1 MWPGLVGKGAPDSEP
16 VIELDAMLDYTA
28 KADVDG
34 VKFDGVDLFL
44 YSPHVDIDSDDEAIK
59 ALADKVAAK
68 NLKIGSLVAP
78 VWFDGTAMGDE
89 ASREGWLNAVRQS
102 IKIASRLREL
112 GIREHGVVRIDSAA
126 PVGDWAKDP
135 KANTT
140 RIAQT
145 FREAGKIAEDAGE
158 RLAAEGEICW
168 GGMHSWQ
175 HMLDLLEETGMP
187 GLGLR
192 EAVADIIKHPKPEVV
207 IEAGSALLN
216 ELKEKQIILGIRP

>member
-1 MWPGLVGKGAPDSEP
+1 MSDNNFPKLHNAMWPGLVGKGAPDSEP

-158 RLAAEGEICW
+158 RLAA
-168 GGMHSWQ
+168 
-175 HMLDLLEETGMP
+175 
-187 GLGLR
+187 
-192 EAVADIIKHPKPEVV
+192 
-207 IEAGSALLN
+207 
-216 ELKEKQIILGIRP
+216 